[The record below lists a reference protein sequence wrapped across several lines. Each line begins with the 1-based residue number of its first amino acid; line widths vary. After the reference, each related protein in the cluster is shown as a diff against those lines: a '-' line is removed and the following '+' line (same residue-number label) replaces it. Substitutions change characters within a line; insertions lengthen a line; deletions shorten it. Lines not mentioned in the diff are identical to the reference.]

1 MWSSMA
7 VSPLQLESIV
17 SNIFNYCLGL
27 TVNWPCNTYPCIFAE
42 LTCVTIAMIKAYEF
56 ILSKFPDH
64 RAKIMELYNQQEDFR
79 TLCID
84 FLNTVQSLEECR
96 KNSINDKEIEIEFSE
111 LFVDLEREII
121 RLISQKRQSYWK
133 LLGISFNRF
142 ASKKDAWLKTVAL
155 QLLPANR
162 CIVYYPLTVWK

>member
-1 MWSSMA
+1 
-7 VSPLQLESIV
+7 
-17 SNIFNYCLGL
+17 
-27 TVNWPCNTYPCIFAE
+27 
-42 LTCVTIAMIKAYEF
+42 MIKAYEF

-96 KNSINDKEIEIEFSE
+96 KNAINDKEIEIEFSQ

-121 RLISQKRQSYWK
+121 RLLSQKGAQSY
-133 LLGISFNRF
+133 
-142 ASKKDAWLKTVAL
+142 
-155 QLLPANR
+155 
-162 CIVYYPLTVWK
+162 

>member
-1 MWSSMA
+1 
-7 VSPLQLESIV
+7 
-17 SNIFNYCLGL
+17 
-27 TVNWPCNTYPCIFAE
+27 
-42 LTCVTIAMIKAYEF
+42 MIKAYEF

-96 KNSINDKEIEIEFSE
+96 KNSINDKEIEIEFSK

-121 RLISQKRQSYWK
+121 RS
-133 LLGISFNRF
+133 LG
-142 ASKKDAWLKTVAL
+142 
-155 QLLPANR
+155 
-162 CIVYYPLTVWK
+162 

>member
-1 MWSSMA
+1 
-7 VSPLQLESIV
+7 
-17 SNIFNYCLGL
+17 
-27 TVNWPCNTYPCIFAE
+27 
-42 LTCVTIAMIKAYEF
+42 MIKAYEF

-96 KNSINDKEIEIEFSE
+96 KNAINDKEIEIEFSQ

-121 RLISQKRQSYWK
+121 RL
-133 LLGISFNRF
+133 LG
-142 ASKKDAWLKTVAL
+142 
-155 QLLPANR
+155 
-162 CIVYYPLTVWK
+162 